1 MGIAFIL
8 VRKKEGGVIVEISR
22 GVILKFEI
30 VLNERRF
37 DLKYAKKYLIPLT
50 IYNIIYFGYI

>member
-8 VRKKEGGVIVEISR
+8 VRKKRRGGVIVEISR
-22 GVILKFEI
+22 GGILKFEI

-37 DLKYAKKYLIPLT
+37 DLKCDSSMTFQYQ
-50 IYNIIYFGYI
+50 